1 MKILVILASYNGG
14 KYIKHQIDSILNQ
27 ESVSLDIMVFDDSS
41 KDNTIKV
48 LSNYS
53 LNSKVIVHERE
64 IGSGSAANNFFNA
77 IKGISDEVINKY
89 NFVAFSDQDDI
100 WLPNKLNEACK
111 ILKKESSSL
120 YFSNLILWDEKTDNE
135 SIINK
140 SYPQKKYDYLFE
152 GGSAGCT
159 YVLTNNLCLDLKN
172 LLVQRKFVHWQYFS
186 HDWFVYFYARVNQY
200 KVSIDN
206 KAYIRYRIHSE
217 NVHGQLNKN
226 SLSAIIERLK
236 LVKEGWYFKHIKGF
250 SEFTPKGSTAYNI
263 YQLYYKNYFSRLY
276 VLLKYNFK
284 LMRSSKKFIQFFIIS
299 LIPLKINK

>member
-27 ESVSLDIMVFDDSS
+27 ESVSLDIMVYDDCS
-41 KDNTIKV
+41 KDNTIEV

-53 LNSKVIVHERE
+53 LNPNVIVHKRKV
-64 IGSGSAANNFFNA
+64 GTGSAANNFFSA
-77 IKGISDEVINKY
+77 VKSISDEIINNY
-89 NFVAFSDQDDI
+89 DFVAFSDQDDI
-100 WLPNKLNEACK
+100 WLPNKLFEACRV
-111 ILKKESSSL
+111 LKKEKSSL
-120 YFSNLILWDEKTDNE
+120 YCSNLILWDEKTDNE

-159 YVLTNNLCLDLKN
+159 YVFTSNFFLEFNNFLKN
-172 LLVQRKFVHWQYFS
+172 ESFAHWQYFS

-236 LVKEGWYFKHIKGF
+236 LIKEGWYYKHIKGF